1 MPSIF
6 CDLKQNLK
14 TECCWWWITLK
25 WTCST
30 FQMNAFILKNHF
42 GLKNVFQYIF
52 PDLYCTSANV
62 SKNKACFTKKEPK
75 VYSNLKLCIC
85 HFNNKK
91 SIYPICPSSVIKS
104 SSCRNYIFNEKL
116 LLSKVR
122 CLTAFF
128 SPYDRQIISIVLQPS
143 PFFPNLYLIFQF
155 IIKNGTNKKSV
166 WELVKR

>member
-1 MPSIF
+1 
-6 CDLKQNLK
+6 
-14 TECCWWWITLK
+14 
-25 WTCST
+25 
-30 FQMNAFILKNHF
+30 MNVFILKNHF

-75 VYSNLKLCIC
+75 VYSNLKIQKKNCIC

-91 SIYPICPSSVIKS
+91 FIYPICPSSVIKS
-104 SSCRNYIFNEKL
+104 SSCRNFNEKNIFNEKL

-166 WELVKR
+166 